1 VLGKTLYIKSIPF
14 TIVGVAARG
23 FEGTEGKLPLDLWI
37 PLQSRPE
44 FNAWGNPAEDGM
56 YLTEQKFWCMKLMV
70 RTAPGVSREQALA
83 QAQGVFERAAYTGIA
98 QKRAGDPT
106 YQLSFNEA
114 KRFDGMDSS
123 FARALTILMTM
134 VGLVLLIALSNVVM
148 LLMARN
154 ASRQREFSVR
164 FALGAGVGRSP
175 GSSSPKA
182 CCS

>member
-1 VLGKTLYIKSIPF
+1 MLGKTLYIKSIPF
-14 TIVGVAARG
+14 TIVGVAAKG

-123 FARALTILMTM
+123 FARAD
-134 VGLVLLIALSNVVM
+134 SDDD
-148 LLMARN
+148 
-154 ASRQREFSVR
+154 
-164 FALGAGVGRSP
+164 GRP
-175 GSSSPKA
+175 GSADRDEQCRDVADGTQCEPPERVQRTIRTRRRA
-182 CCS
+182 